1 MGSKK
6 EILETMMTIIYAI
19 IVLGVLIFVHE
30 LGHFLVARWCGVHVE
45 RFSIGFGPPIFE
57 WTRGETEYC
66 IAAIPFGGY
75 VKMLGEESLD
85 EVNPSDYHRSFQY
98 QSSGRRAL
106 IVAAG
111 PLCNFLLALVLFF
124 VVFVF
129 SGIPTLLPEVGS
141 VEPGSPAELAG
152 FKSGDL
158 IIQINERKITQWD
171 NLSQAIKQWRPGDP
185 PLKIVVDRA
194 GELIVLTVAPEI
206 REVKNIFGEV
216 VKRPII
222 GITASGRVEL
232 RKVSLLDAFVQSFVQ
247 MVYITKLFFL
257 TLVKLIQRIV
267 PFKTV
272 GGPILIAQMAKQQ
285 AQAGFFPFIHF
296 IALISLNLGILN
308 LLPFPA
314 LDGGYLVVFTLE
326 AITRRRFHQKAVEW
340 VQKIGFALLIV
351 LMVAVFYNDLV
362 RLFPSIPDILRG
374 K

>member
-111 PLCNFLLALVLFF
+111 PLCNFFLALVLFF

-158 IIQINERKITQWD
+158 IIQINERKIAQWD

-340 VQKIGFALLIV
+340 VQKIGFALLIA

>member
-1 MGSKK
+1 MGNKK

-171 NLSQAIKQWRPGDP
+171 NLSQAIK
-185 PLKIVVDRA
+185 
-194 GELIVLTVAPEI
+194 
-206 REVKNIFGEV
+206 
-216 VKRPII
+216 
-222 GITASGRVEL
+222 
-232 RKVSLLDAFVQSFVQ
+232 
-247 MVYITKLFFL
+247 
-257 TLVKLIQRIV
+257 
-267 PFKTV
+267 
-272 GGPILIAQMAKQQ
+272 
-285 AQAGFFPFIHF
+285 
-296 IALISLNLGILN
+296 
-308 LLPFPA
+308 
-314 LDGGYLVVFTLE
+314 
-326 AITRRRFHQKAVEW
+326 
-340 VQKIGFALLIV
+340 
-351 LMVAVFYNDLV
+351 
-362 RLFPSIPDILRG
+362 
-374 K
+374 

>member
-1 MGSKK
+1 MGNKK

-158 IIQINERKITQWD
+158 IIQINERKIAQWD

-194 GELIVLTVAPEI
+194 GELIVLPVAPEI